1 VPSSPSKP
9 VSRTTLPNGLRVVVA
24 EDHAVPVAAIGLWV
38 DAGACDEPADRR
50 GIAHF
55 LEHMMFRGSEHVGPE
70 EHAQQ
75 IARHGGDCNAATAP
89 DFTVYHETVPAE
101 AVEEA
106 LRLEADRFLRLT
118 PTAEHTDI
126 ERRVI
131 LEELH
136 VYENQPAVR
145 ALLAIQKAVAGGH
158 PYALPALGRRE
169 DIEALS
175 AGDLAAF
182 HHRCYRPDRTALVV
196 CGDVTQA
203 QVEDMAHRHFG
214 GWTAD
219 GDGGEPSRP
228 PFETRVGELSLRLSL
243 EVPIVAQVH
252 RAPPLGEVDK
262 PAVDLLVA
270 LLSWGQSSP
279 LQETLVRRRRLCVA
293 AGAMPMLLACGGAVV
308 LFGAFLPPGRHRVRR
323 EVMRELAD
331 GLAARGPDP
340 ERFEQHLKR
349 FRKRRASEHYSPDA
363 RMRGLG
369 HAELL
374 EGGFERYERGL
385 DELAEVTPERVR
397 EAAARLFAP
406 ENTLELDVT
415 PERVRWWMVPVG
427 LFLRIWPR

>member
-1 VPSSPSKP
+1 MPSSPSKP

-24 EDHAVPVAAIGLWV
+24 EDHAAPVAAVGLWV
-38 DAGACDEPADRR
+38 DAGACDEPAERR

-70 EHAQQ
+70 EHAQT
-75 IARHGGDCNAATAP
+75 IARLGGRCNAATAP
-89 DFTVYHETVPAE
+89 DCTFYHETVPAD

-106 LRLEADRFLRLT
+106 LGLEADRFLRLT
-118 PTAEHTDI
+118 PTAEHTDV

-136 VYENQPAVR
+136 VYENQPAAR
-145 ALLAIQKAVAGGH
+145 ALLAIQREIGGDH

-169 DIEALS
+169 DLEALTVE
-175 AGDLAAF
+175 DLVAF
-182 HHRCYRPDRTALVV
+182 HRRCYRPDRVVLVV
-196 CGDVTQA
+196 CGDVTRA
-203 QVEDMAHRHFG
+203 RVEDLAQRHLG
-214 GWTAD
+214 DWTPATD
-219 GDGGEPSRP
+219 AEPPRRP
-228 PFETRVGELSLRLSL
+228 PFETKVGALSLRLSL
-243 EVPIVAQVH
+243 EVPIAAQVH
-252 RAPPLGEVDK
+252 RVGPVREIDK

-270 LLSWGQSSP
+270 LLSWGQASP
-279 LQETLVRRRRLCVA
+279 LQEALVRERRLCVA

-308 LFGAFLPPGRHRVRR
+308 LFGAFLPPGRHGVRR
-323 EVMRELAD
+323 QVMRELAD

-374 EGGFERYERGL
+374 EGGFERYERSL
-385 DELAEVTPERVR
+385 DELAEVTPERVQ

-415 PERVRWWMVPVG
+415 PERTRWWMVPVG

>member
-9 VSRTTLPNGLRVVVA
+9 VSRTTLPNGLRVIVA
-24 EDHAVPVAAIGLWV
+24 EDHAAPVAGVGLWV
-38 DAGACDEPADRR
+38 DAGACDEPAERR

-70 EHAQQ
+70 EHARE
-75 IARHGGDCNAATAP
+75 IARRGGDCNAATAP
-89 DFTVYHETVPAE
+89 DFTVYHETVPAD

-106 LRLEADRFLRLT
+106 LRLEADRFLRLA
-118 PTAEHTDI
+118 PTAEHTDV

-145 ALLAIQKAVAGGH
+145 AMLAIQKAVGGGH
-158 PYALPALGRRE
+158 PYALPPLGRRE
-169 DIEALS
+169 DLEALS
-175 AGDLAAF
+175 VDDLAAF
-182 HHRCYRPDRTALVV
+182 HRRCYRPDRTVLAV

-203 QVEDMAHRHFG
+203 QVEALAHRHFG

-219 GDGGEPSRP
+219 GDGGESSRP
-228 PFETRVGELSLRLSL
+228 PFETRVGELSLRLSI
-243 EVPIVAQVH
+243 EVPIVARVH

-270 LLSWGQSSP
+270 LLSWGH
-279 LQETLVRRRRLCVA
+279 
-293 AGAMPMLLACGGAVV
+293 AMPMLLACGGAVV

-340 ERFEQHLKR
+340 ERFGQHLKR

-374 EGGFERYERGL
+374 EGGFERYERSL
-385 DELAEVTPERVR
+385 DELAEVTPERVQ

-415 PERVRWWMVPVG
+415 PERTRWWMVPVG